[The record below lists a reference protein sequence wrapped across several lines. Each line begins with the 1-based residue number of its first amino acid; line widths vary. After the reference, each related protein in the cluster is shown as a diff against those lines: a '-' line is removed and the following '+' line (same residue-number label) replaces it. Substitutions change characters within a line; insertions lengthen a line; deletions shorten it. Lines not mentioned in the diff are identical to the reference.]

1 MELERDGKRGK
12 HRQRR
17 REWAKGMAEWKERCE
32 WQNGCG
38 TMEGETGR
46 GTSGVVI

>member
-17 REWAKGMAEWKERCE
+17 RWVEGVDAWKERWE
-32 WQNGCG
+32 WWNGDG
-38 TMEGETGR
+38 IVEGD
-46 GTSGVVI
+46 